1 MNFTGVLQIIVALG
15 LLNVWLLRYSKQTL
29 YRGQSA
35 KNLKEEFAT
44 YGLPEWFYYIIGFL
58 KVGSALAL
66 ILGLWHPQLALA
78 AAVLITILMVGALA
92 MHFKVHDPV
101 KKYIPAAIMLI
112 LCVAIIFGHTAYS
125 V

>member
-44 YGLPEWFYYIIGFL
+44 YGLPEWFHYVIGFL

-78 AAVLITILMVGALA
+78 AAVLITALMLGALA
-92 MHFKVHDPV
+92 MHFKVHDPI
-101 KKYIPAAIMLI
+101 KKYVPAAIMLI
-112 LCVAIIFGHTAYS
+112 LSVTIIVGNTVYPI
-125 V
+125 